1 MTIPSAD
8 VERTE
13 LALSDNT
20 GGMQNGRV
28 TLESSMA
35 VSYEGKH
42 PLIICDAVFPLL
54 GMKWIHESTEK
65 PESLKLPYYNIQSLK
80 TT

>member
-13 LALSDNT
+13 LALSDNIE
-20 GGMQNGRV
+20 GMQNGRV

-35 VSYEGKH
+35 VSHEGKH

-54 GMKWIHESTEK
+54 GVK
-65 PESLKLPYYNIQSLK
+65 
-80 TT
+80 